1 MRSEWL
7 STSQSSKF
15 FGTTF
20 QTEEGTKEWWLKK
33 TFFFH
38 MSYVIPLAKLA
49 LIPTLIAI
57 TGRGERAT
65 YVRLQK
71 ECPGTKH
78 LAVQQNCFVFL
89 L

>member
-1 MRSEWL
+1 
-7 STSQSSKF
+7 
-15 FGTTF
+15 
-20 QTEEGTKEWWLKK
+20 
-33 TFFFH
+33 